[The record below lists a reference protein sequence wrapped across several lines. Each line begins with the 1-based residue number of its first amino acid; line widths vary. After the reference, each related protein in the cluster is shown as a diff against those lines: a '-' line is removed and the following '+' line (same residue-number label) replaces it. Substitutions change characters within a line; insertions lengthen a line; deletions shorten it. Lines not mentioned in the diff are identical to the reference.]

1 MPLSRRSLLLAVA
14 LVAAGVVAALGYA
27 LMRSRSS
34 SGTEIADSSTNRTSG
49 PPIEWFVDRAT
60 ETGLDFVHFNGMSG
74 QLYYVEHM
82 GPGAALLDY
91 DNDGDLDV
99 FIPQGRMLGAG
110 KTLEQALFPPKD
122 RRPPEGRLFRND
134 LEVRDDGS
142 RTLRFSDVTDESRLN
157 ANGYGMGVAAGDYDN
172 DGCIDLYV
180 TTLGRNQLFRN
191 ACDGTFA
198 DTTKASGADDS
209 GWSVSSSFVD
219 YDRDGW
225 LDLFVGH
232 YLNYSIDANIA
243 CRSVAGKADYCPPHI
258 YSPQPSRL
266 FHNNRNG
273 TFTDVTAAAGLSR
286 EFGPTLGVVAADFN
300 ADDWPDLYVANDGEA
315 NLLWMNQQNG
325 TFKNTGLL
333 SGVALSAEGD
343 AKSSM
348 GVDAGDFDNDGDE
361 DLLVT
366 ELTGQGSDLYV
377 NDGSGLFIDQS
388 ARSRLRSLSLPFTGF
403 GTAWFDFDNDGWL
416 DTMSVNGAVTTIE
429 ELARVKDPFPLH
441 QRKQLLHN
449 LRNGT
454 FEDVTNQAGAVFGRA
469 YVGRGAAFGDVD
481 NDGDTDVVVANDNG
495 PAELLI
501 NQVGTRNHWVGLR
514 LPGSVSGS
522 TSGVGAPVRDLVGA
536 RVGVVRPDG
545 RTIWRRARADGSYG
559 SSNDPRVLVG
569 LGSSSGA
576 LRVRVTWPD
585 GRSEE
590 WSDVPV
596 DRYTT
601 LKRGE
606 GR

>member
-1 MPLSRRSLLLAVA
+1 MPLSRRLLPAIALLAV
-14 LVAAGVVAALGYA
+14 GVVAALGYA
-27 LMRSRSS
+27 RMRSRP
-34 SGTEIADSSTNRTSG
+34 SGGADVATANTNGASG
-49 PPIEWFVDRAT
+49 PPIEWFVDRAS

-74 QLYYVEHM
+74 ELYYVEHM

-110 KTLEQALFPPKD
+110 KTLQQALFPPKD
-122 RRPPEGRLFRND
+122 GQPPKGRLFRND

-142 RTLRFSDVTDESRLN
+142 RTLRFLDVTDASRLN

-191 ACDGTFA
+191 TCDGTFK
-198 DTTKASGADDS
+198 DTSKASGADDS
-209 GWSVSSSFVD
+209 GWSVSASFVD

-273 TFTDVTAAAGLSR
+273 TFTDVTAAAGLAR
-286 EFGPTLGVVAADFN
+286 EFGPTLGVVAADVN
-300 ADDWPDLYVANDGEA
+300 ADGWPDLYVANDGEA

-377 NDGSGLFIDQS
+377 NDGSGLFVDHS

-429 ELARVKDPFPLH
+429 ELARVNNPFPLH

-449 LRNGT
+449 RGNGT
-454 FEDVTNQAGAVFGRA
+454 FEDVTNQAGAVFGRPH
-469 YVGRGAAFGDVD
+469 VGRGAAFGDVD

-514 LPGSVSGS
+514 LPGSASAS
-522 TSGVGAPVRDLVGA
+522 TSGVGAPVRDMVGA

-569 LGSSSGA
+569 LGPSSGA
-576 LRVRVTWPD
+576 LRLRVTWPD

-590 WSDVPV
+590 WSNVEV

-606 GR
+606 GK